1 MSLHRLNLNDLV
13 ALDALLTERHITRA
27 AARSSISQSA
37 MSHTLGRLRDVLGDP
52 LLVRGRGGM
61 VLTPRATRLAG
72 VVRRSLAELEEALFD
87 EPAFDPATSTRTFTI
102 ACVDVIAAP
111 LLVPLAAVMERTA
124 PQVRITMTSLRADRF
139 CDELERD
146 EIDLA
151 IVGPEPS
158 AGMVR
163 RVLYHED
170 PVCVVRRGHPVL
182 RKTWGIEA
190 FRSLRHIV
198 IDPHGSFDIEAVLA
212 TPVDVALRVPY
223 FLVSPIVVAAS
234 NLALVCSRRLAV
246 AMGRDFPLHAL
257 PMPMPMPPFPISKV
271 WHPKREAD
279 PALRWLR
286 ETIASALTE
295 SMRLID
301 EHGPPPRGRLAA
313 ARRRRR

>member
-1 MSLHRLNLNDLV
+1 MSLRLLNLNDLV
-13 ALDALLTERHITRA
+13 ALDALLTEGHITRA
-27 AARSSISQSA
+27 AARSGISQSA

-111 LLVPLAAVMERTA
+111 LLIPLTAVMERTA

-158 AGMVR
+158 AGLTR
-163 RVLYHED
+163 RILYHEE

-182 RKTWGIEA
+182 RKTWGIDA
-190 FRSLRHIV
+190 FRGLRHVV
-198 IDPHGSFDIEAVLA
+198 IDPHGSFDIEAILA
-212 TPVDVALRVPY
+212 TPIDIALRVPY
-223 FLVSPIVVAAS
+223 FLVGPIVVAS
-234 NLALVCSRRLAV
+234 SDLALVCSRRLAV
-246 AMGRDFPLHAL
+246 AMGRDFPLHVL
-257 PMPMPMPPFPISKV
+257 PMPLPMPPFPICKV
-271 WHPKREAD
+271 WHPKRESD

-286 ETIASALTE
+286 ETIATALAE

-301 EHGPPPRGRLAA
+301 EQGPPPRGKRAP
-313 ARRRRR
+313 ARRRQR